1 MAKEL
6 QEAFGITPEDV
17 EVMIEQRLVGR
28 WS

>member
-6 QEAFGITPEDV
+6 QKAFGITLEDV